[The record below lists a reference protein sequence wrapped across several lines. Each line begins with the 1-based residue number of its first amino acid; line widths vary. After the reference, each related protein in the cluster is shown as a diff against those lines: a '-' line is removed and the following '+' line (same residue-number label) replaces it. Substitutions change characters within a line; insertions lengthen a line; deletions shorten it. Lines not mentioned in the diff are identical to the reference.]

1 MNVKVLSHSFRGSV
15 NTLKP
20 FPCNNRHGEYSDAY
34 VSNCE
39 NYQCDIIIH
48 RAANASPM
56 LEIANPVK
64 TIASCILPF
73 MSKLTAIY
81 A

>member
-15 NTLKP
+15 NTLEP
-20 FPCNNRHGEYSDAY
+20 FPYC
-34 VSNCE
+34 
-39 NYQCDIIIH
+39 H

-73 MSKLTAIY
+73 MSKVTAIY